1 MLTETKLES
10 LEVSS
15 KTGALRVDAKCAYRD
30 GKAILSVYGF
40 IKLDRHTPRGA
51 PLTRKHLL
59 LRAFVDRDTP
69 IYEKREQLQA
79 MCDLVAVHFGC
90 EVIKRSKHIR

>member
-1 MLTETKLES
+1 
-10 LEVSS
+10 
-15 KTGALRVDAKCAYRD
+15 
-30 GKAILSVYGF
+30 
-40 IKLDRHTPRGA
+40 
-51 PLTRKHLL
+51 LL